1 MLEDRNRRDL
11 ARKATSRHS
20 RFGTTIS
27 VKLNPN
33 KKVLPVNADNTAD
46 PPPTVSS
53 SSTSKS
59 FVLHRQQAIHSEA
72 GSIMDM
78 TKRQKTKK
86 INKID
91 ELTIED
97 NLSMEARVILRNLA
111 SDFVESCFN
120 RRL

>member
-1 MLEDRNRRDL
+1 M
-11 ARKATSRHS
+11 
-20 RFGTTIS
+20 
-27 VKLNPN
+27 
-33 KKVLPVNADNTAD
+33 AD

-53 SSTSKS
+53 SSSRS
-59 FVLHRQQAIHSEA
+59 FVLHRQQAIHGEA

-78 TKRQKTKK
+78 TKRQKSKK

-97 NLSMEARVILRNLA
+97 NLSMEARVILQNLA
-111 SDFVESCFN
+111 SEFVESCFN